1 MDYCINIILLFLHFI
16 SINSNISNRIII
28 PFTIISN
35 TNNNANTLLKYNIPM
50 PEMFRRIITTN
61 ICFNDNTSTNINTD
75 TKCSNFSI
83 SFTTYVSW
91 KCYPSELNQFGIIT
105 PNSLT
110 ITTSRFRL
118 RGELQREH
126 FYFNTHHPSSSL
138 SSSHYSSLFLKT
150 ANYTDGCY
158 TLLSSFNLHGELGL
172 AMRDSANSS
181 IKNLSLL
188 EQQNYN
194 NKQYKKITLL
204 YNDTSHNDGSII
216 LGDNSFLFTTINT
229 NNNAPQV
236 NLLFNDN
243 DLKIFSNK
251 IRKLSISNIKT
262 YHIYNSIYAV
272 YSNRI
277 TLLPESFYIFLKSLF
292 TLNGNTI
299 TESTFNEMC
308 HRTHFDSAN
317 GFGLICDK
325 SIELDDII
333 FELDNN
339 VQITIPKHKT
349 FITHPI
355 LTSNQRL
362 FAIGFSYITNNFIF
376 GQNIFENYITVF
388 DLPHKEMQLYMKVD
402 SYETLYKLINN
413 NSNNNGNSIMCY
425 NIKKNILIGVSFLI
439 GFSLIYLIIKLKCG
453 NVNIK

>member
-35 TNNNANTLLKYNIPM
+35 TNNNANTLSKYNIPM
-50 PEMFRRIITTN
+50 PEMFSRIITTN
-61 ICFNDNTSTNINTD
+61 ICFNDNINININTD
-75 TKCSNFSI
+75 TTCSNFSV

-91 KCYPSELNQFGIIT
+91 KCYPSELNQIGIIT

-118 RGELQREH
+118 RGELQREQ
-126 FYFNTHHPSSSL
+126 FYFNAPYSSSSS

-150 ANYTDGCY
+150 ANYTDGCH
-158 TLLSSFNLHGELGL
+158 TLSSSFNLHGELGL
-172 AMRDSANSS
+172 AMRDSANNS

-194 NKQYKKITLL
+194 NKQHKKITLL

-216 LGDNSFLFTTINT
+216 LGDNSFLFTNT
-229 NNNAPQV
+229 NNNEPQV
-236 NLLFNDN
+236 NLLFKDN

-251 IRKLSISNIKT
+251 ITKLSISNIKT

-277 TLLPESFYIFLKSLF
+277 TLLPESFYIFFKSLF
-292 TLNGNTI
+292 TLNGNTL

-308 HRTHFDSAN
+308 HSTHFDFAN

-333 FELDNN
+333 FELDND
-339 VQITIPKHKT
+339 VQITIPKHKA
-349 FITHPI
+349 FISHPI

-362 FAIGFSYITNNFIF
+362 FSIGFSYITNNFIF

-388 DLPHKEMQLYMKVD
+388 DLLHKEMQLYMKVD
-402 SYETLYKLINN
+402 SYETLHKLINN
-413 NSNNNGNSIMCY
+413 NNNGDSGVCSNV
-425 NIKKNILIGVSFLI
+425 KKNILIGVSFLI